1 MRWFLKNNRAAYEEL
16 GKKTAFPP
24 LTRLLLANRGIGSEE
39 AETFL
44 HPREDAFH
52 DPFLFSEMEIAVSY
66 IMESLAS
73 DTPIRII
80 GDYDQDGVAA
90 TAILVKGLR
99 FLAEQEGKDPLTAVS
114 YAIPDRIEDGYG
126 INPSLVE
133 QADEEG
139 IGLIITVD
147 NGVAAFAGLEEAYK
161 RQIPVIVTDHHEP
174 AMVDGEAKRP
184 LCESLINPKFPGETY
199 PFSAL
204 CGAGIAFKL
213 MQALVRYANIALPI
227 LDELLCFA
235 TLGTICDMMDLQ
247 GENRVI
253 VTLGLRALNA
263 TTNPG
268 LRALLTANA
277 WNRPITTYTVGFII
291 GPCINSSGR
300 LLTARLGVELLLEN
314 DPQTVTAYARELYA
328 LNEERKA
335 MTREG
340 VEEALSTLEKR
351 PLPKVIVEVLP
362 NVHESLCGLIAGR
375 VKDRFY
381 RPTLIFTPGQAG
393 ERLLKGSG
401 RSVEAYDMFS
411 SLNRHREQYV
421 AFGGHRMACGIT
433 IEEEKF
439 DTLRTTWNREATLSA
454 SDLEPSLEADGK
466 LPFSGLHVETM
477 EQITALEPFG
487 KGNPTPVF
495 AAMGVN
501 VLGFR
506 LVGKKQNVLQARLE
520 SQGVVMQAVAFSGDV
535 LLETLKNTCPEKNK
549 NDLFATLRGQPSGL
563 RVDILYRPEWNEY
576 NGRKSIQLKLADMRI
591 SAL

>member
-16 GKKTAFPP
+16 SKKTSLPP
-24 LTRLLLANRGIGSEE
+24 LTRLLLANRGVKAEE
-39 AETFL
+39 ADAFL
-44 HPREDAFH
+44 HPQEKDFH
-52 DPFLFSEMEIAVSY
+52 DPFLFSEMEIVVSY

-99 FLAEQEGKDPLTAVS
+99 YFAEREGKDPITAVS

-126 INPSLVE
+126 INPSLVA
-133 QADEEG
+133 QAEEEG
-139 IGLIITVD
+139 VGLIITVD
-147 NGVAAFAGLEEAYK
+147 NGVAAFAGLEEAVA

-174 AMVDGEAKRP
+174 AIVEGEAKRP
-184 LCESLINPKFPGETY
+184 PCEALLNPKFPGETY
-199 PFSAL
+199 PFDSL

-213 MQALVRYANIALPI
+213 MQALSRYADVPLPI
-227 LDELLCFA
+227 FDELLSLA
-235 TLGTICDMMDLQ
+235 TLGTICDMMDLK

-253 VTLGLRALNA
+253 VTLGLQALNA

-268 LRALLTANA
+268 LRALLAANS
-277 WNRPITTYTVGFII
+277 WNRPVSAYTVGFII

-300 LLTARLGVELLLEN
+300 LLTARLGVELFLEH
-314 DPQTVTAYARELYA
+314 DPETVNAYARELYA

-340 VEEALSTLEKR
+340 VEVALSVLEKR
-351 PLPKVIVEVLP
+351 PLPQVIVEVLP
-362 NVHESLCGLIAGR
+362 DVHESLCGLIAGR
-375 VKDRFY
+375 IKDRFY
-381 RPTLIFTPGQAG
+381 RPTLIFTPAQVGKK
-393 ERLLKGSG
+393 LLKGSG

-411 SLNRHREQYV
+411 SLNRHREEYV

-433 IEEEKF
+433 IEEEKI
-439 DTLRTTWNREATLSA
+439 DSLRTIWNREANLSA
-454 SDLEPSLEADGK
+454 SDMEPSIEADGK
-466 LPFSGLHVETM
+466 LSFSGLHVDAM
-477 EQITALEPFG
+477 EQLASLAPFG
-487 KGNPTPVF
+487 KGNPSPLF

-501 VLGFR
+501 VLGLR
-506 LVGKKQNVLQARLE
+506 LVGKNQNVLQARLE
-520 SQGVVMQAVAFSGDV
+520 SQGVPMQAVAFSGDV
-535 LLETLKNTCPEKNK
+535 LLQTMQQSCPDERKS
-549 NDLFATLRGQPSGL
+549 DLVAALRGQPSGL
-563 RVDILYRPEWNEY
+563 RLDILYCPEWNEY